1 MRPELVTAIH
11 RHLHTS
17 AATTAAATAALTA
30 RTRDNST
37 SRKQLRPH
45 HSALSQ
51 PSYPMLSDP
60 SYVTKHPN
68 RRLSVSVT
76 DLVLSAAVQG
86 AGGSVITAGAGEE
99 AKSEGSVD

>member
-1 MRPELVTAIH
+1 
-11 RHLHTS
+11 
-17 AATTAAATAALTA
+17 
-30 RTRDNST
+30 
-37 SRKQLRPH
+37 
-45 HSALSQ
+45 
-51 PSYPMLSDP
+51 MLSDP